1 MNDYNKGFFFGFII
15 CFFIFTLT
23 AASNNNNKK
32 NDEIINKLNQLEEKM
47 DFNYN
52 VINKHLVRLMA
63 YGVKVKEGY
72 IDGIRQPISCK

>member
-1 MNDYNKGFFFGFII
+1 MII
-15 CFFIFTLT
+15 TKDSSLGSLYAFLFLHWQQLRIKTI
-23 AASNNNNKK
+23 KK
-32 NDEIINKLNQLEEKM
+32 NDEIINKLSQLEEKM

-72 IDGIRQPISCK
+72 IDGVRQPINCK

>member
-23 AASNNNNKK
+23 AASNDKNKK
-32 NDEIINKLNQLEEKM
+32 DDEIINKLSQLEEKM

-72 IDGIRQPISCK
+72 IDGVRQPISCK

>member
-1 MNDYNKGFFFGFII
+1 MNDYNKGFFFGFTI

-23 AASNNNNKK
+23 AASNKTDEK
-32 NDEIINKLNQLEEKM
+32 NDEIIKKLNQIEEKV

-72 IDGIRQPISCK
+72 IDGVRQPVSCK